1 MKGAIRASYFWSK
14 SDTFDLCRD
23 LVCCES
29 SGCESLNN
37 VEKQCFRGS
46 IGDCRRAIHI
56 ADVGGICEFDF
67 EDLLYLGL
75 ASIAETLSI
84 TLIHQH
90 FVVIER
96 EDFTH
101 A

>member
-1 MKGAIRASYFWSK
+1 LPGSGP
-14 SDTFDLCRD
+14 
-23 LVCCES
+23 CEAN
-29 SGCESLNN
+29 GCQSLNN
-37 VEKQCFRGS
+37 VEKQCFRSS
-46 IGDCRRAIHI
+46 IGGRRRAIHI
-56 ADVGGICEFDF
+56 ADVGGIYKVDF
-67 EDLLYLGL
+67 EDLLHLCL